1 MPRQNNNEVSRCSG
15 LLLATEAVKRMK
27 TTMLDA
33 GSPEVSGLRS
43 QHSRPKVRRTLV
55 LFLLAFAG
63 LLIVFEPPVRF
74 VPTAL
79 AQKRESTQSRQR
91 PAPKTNKEPAKP
103 ADDGFGQLG
112 APPPIPKLKPTPEQD
127 INPGEVISVDTTEV
141 LLPVTVRD
149 GQGRLVSNLTR
160 NDFRVFEDSSQQPL
174 SDIALRQVPVDAV
187 LMVDASSSVANNLDD
202 FRRAAEGFASRLDK
216 EDRISLIK
224 FDDRV
229 ELLQDWTQSRFQLHR
244 ALSRIEAGMFTR
256 FNDALMLAARDQ
268 FAHGK
273 SRHAIIVLSD
283 GIDSG
288 RGTATLEAAAE
299 MLLKAQVT
307 VYIVSNT
314 EISRASKRAELDN
327 LLAGSDTSIRFNQ
340 LHIDDL
346 KEGLHV
352 LDVSE
357 QRLEQIA
364 TVTGGRLYK
373 PKSFDALDAVYA
385 EVADELRHQYA
396 IYYTPLNKTRDGG
409 FRKTRVEMTNPT
421 YEATTRVG
429 YFAPKS

>member
-1 MPRQNNNEVSRCSG
+1 
-15 LLLATEAVKRMK
+15 
-27 TTMLDA
+27 ML
-33 GSPEVSGLRS
+33 S
-43 QHSRPKVRRTLV
+43 
-55 LFLLAFAG
+55 LFCLAFAG
-63 LLIVFEPPVRF
+63 LLFVCEPARLFPKAF
-74 VPTAL
+74 
-79 AQKRESTQSRQR
+79 AQKNAQRKSTT
-91 PAPKTNKEPAKP
+91 KTGKATNQQAKP
-103 ADDGFGQLG
+103 PKDAYEQLG
-112 APPPIPKLKPTPEQD
+112 APPPVPKLKERPIQD
-127 INPGEVISVDTTEV
+127 INPGEVISVDTTEI

-149 GQGRLVSNLTR
+149 SQGRLVNNLTR
-160 NDFRVFEDSSQQPL
+160 RDFRVFEDSSEQPL

-187 LMVDASSSVANNLDD
+187 LMVDASSSVASNLDD
-202 FRRAAEGFASRLDK
+202 FRRAAEGFADRLDK
-216 EDRISLIK
+216 EDRLSLIK

-229 ELLQDWTQSRFQLHR
+229 ELLQDWTQSRFQFHR
-244 ALSRIEAGMFTR
+244 ALNRIEPGMFTR

-268 FAHGK
+268 FAKGK
-273 SRHAIIVLSD
+273 SRRAIIVLSD

-288 RGTATLEAAAE
+288 RGTATLEAAAQ
-299 MLLKAQVT
+299 MLLKSQVT

-327 LLAGSDTSIRFNQ
+327 LLAGPDNTIRFNQ

-346 KEGLHV
+346 KEGLRV

-357 QRLEQIA
+357 QRLEQLA
-364 TVTGGRLYK
+364 EVTGGRLYK
-373 PKSFDALDAVYA
+373 PKSFDALDGIYA

-409 FRKTRVEMTNPT
+409 FRKTRVEMTNPS